1 MKNRGQLMIEARLAL
16 ANHPQCGA
24 KLKRSQLRCRC
35 PAMANGRCYMHG
47 GRATGGPVKHGW
59 FTRKAIAD
67 RRAVRGVLSELN
79 SILARLCDDA
89 SPQAESQKT

>member
-1 MKNRGQLMIEARLAL
+1 
-16 ANHPQCGA
+16 
-24 KLKRSQLRCRC
+24 
-35 PAMANGRCYMHG
+35 MHG

>member
-16 ANHPQCGA
+16 ASHPQCGA
-24 KLKRSQLRCRC
+24 KSKRSQRPCRC

-59 FTRKAIAD
+59 FTKKAIED
-67 RRAVRGVLSELN
+67 RRAVRCVLSELN
-79 SILARLCDDA
+79 SMLAWSCGDA
-89 SPQAESQKT
+89 SPQTASRKT